1 MTGFGGTV
9 ALVAVVYFATC
20 AGIAT
25 WATRRTASAND
36 FFLAGRGIGIWALA
50 IAAMASSLSGF
61 AFIGGPGL
69 VYAHGTGAVFIVLPA
84 AITAT
89 LTAWTVGLRLRLLA
103 EVRGVVTI
111 PEAVGV
117 RYRSRGIRRLAGIA
131 IVVAAV
137 GYIATNF
144 LAMGLILEAVLGLD
158 RMMAILLGAAVVVA
172 YSAGGGML
180 AGIYTDLFQGVVMA
194 GASLLVFLA
203 AASSGGGLAEQSRQ
217 ILAADPGWF
226 GPWGN
231 YTPVAA
237 LSFFFVFGLGT
248 LGQPHV
254 LHKFYMLRDPAKLRW
269 YPAIM
274 TGAMLVTLLLFVGV
288 GIAVKAAVVRGSVA
302 PLASP
307 DDATTTFLR
316 TGTPTLLAALVM
328 SGVIAAIMSTVNAF
342 LNISAAALTLDIP
355 LRHPRNTL
363 RAGRIGTVVVA
374 LAAVILALGT
384 TQLVALLGV
393 FGWGLFASSL
403 VPALALGLMWEG
415 ATRAGAFASM
425 GIAVVGTL
433 LLESLA
439 HYKVISLPTGL
450 TAAGVML
457 VVSLLTFLGVSWLT
471 RADAAGE
478 LDADVRMVMRR

>member
-1 MTGFGGTV
+1 MSGFSGTV
-9 ALVAVVYFATC
+9 ALVAVAYFAAC

-25 WATRRTASAND
+25 WATRRTTSAD
-36 FFLAGRGIGIWALA
+36 AFFLAGRGIGIWALA

-89 LTAWTVGLRLRLLA
+89 LTAWTVGQRLRLLA

-117 RYRSRGIRRLAGIA
+117 RYRSPGLRRLAGIA
-131 IVVAAV
+131 IVVASV

-158 RMMAILLGAAVVVA
+158 RATAILIGAATVVA

-180 AGIYTDLFQGVVMA
+180 AGIYTDLFQGLVMA
-194 GASLLVFLA
+194 VASVLVFIA
-203 AASSGGGLAEQSRQ
+203 AAASGGGLAEQSRS

-248 LGQPHV
+248 LGQPHL
-254 LHKFYMLRDPAKLRW
+254 LHKFYMLRDPSRLRW

-288 GIAVKAAVVRGSVA
+288 GIAIKAAVVTGRVPA
-302 PLASP
+302 LARP

-316 TGTPTLLAALVM
+316 TGTPVFLAALVM
-328 SGVIAAIMSTVNAF
+328 SGVVAAIMSTVNAF

-355 LRHPRNTL
+355 GRPSRDALRW
-363 RAGRIGTVVVA
+363 GRIATVIVA
-374 LAAVILALGT
+374 LAAIVLALGT
-384 TQLVALLGV
+384 TRLVALLGV

-403 VPALALGLMWEG
+403 VPALAIGLMWEG
-415 ATRAGAFASM
+415 ATRAGACASM
-425 GIAVVGTL
+425 GIAIVGTL
-433 LLESLA
+433 LLETLA
-439 HYKVISLPTGL
+439 HYKVMTLPTGL

-457 VVSLLTFLGVSWLT
+457 VVSLLTFLGVSFLT
-471 RADAAGE
+471 RASASGA

>member
-9 ALVAVVYFATC
+9 VLVAVVYFAAC

-25 WATRRTASAND
+25 WATRRTRSAND
-36 FFLAGRGIGIWALA
+36 FFLAGRGIGVWALG

-84 AITAT
+84 AVTAA
-89 LTAWTVGLRLRLLA
+89 LLAWTVGLRLRLLA
-103 EVRGVVTI
+103 EVRGVVTV

-117 RYRSRGIRRLAGIA
+117 RYRSRGLRRLAGIA
-131 IVVAAV
+131 IVVASV

-144 LAMGLILEAVLGLD
+144 LAMGLILEVVLGVA
-158 RMMAILLGAAVVVA
+158 RTSAILIGAIMVVA

-180 AGIYTDLFQGVVMA
+180 AGVYTDLFQGLVMA
-194 GASLLVFLA
+194 GASVLVFVA
-203 AASSGGGLAEQSRQ
+203 TTASGGGLAEQSRN

-231 YTPVAA
+231 FTPVAA

-248 LGQPHV
+248 LGQPHL
-254 LHKFYMLRDPAKLRW
+254 LHKFYMLRDPARLRW

-274 TGAMLVTLLLFVGV
+274 TGAMLVTLLLLVGV
-288 GIAVKAAVVRGSVA
+288 GIAIKAAVATGVVP
-302 PLASP
+302 PLNRP
-307 DDATTTFLR
+307 DDATTTFLL
-316 TGTPTLLAALVM
+316 TGTSSLLAALVM
-328 SGVIAAIMSTVNAF
+328 SGVVAAIMSTVNAF

-355 LRHPRNTL
+355 TRSPSNTL
-363 RAGRIGTVVVA
+363 RAGRLATVVVA
-374 LAAVILALGT
+374 VAAILLALGT
-384 TQLVALLGV
+384 TRLVALLGV

-425 GIAVVGTL
+425 GIAVFGTL

-439 HYKVISLPTGL
+439 HYKLMSLPQGL
-450 TAAGVML
+450 SAAGVML

-471 RADAAGE
+471 RARAAGE